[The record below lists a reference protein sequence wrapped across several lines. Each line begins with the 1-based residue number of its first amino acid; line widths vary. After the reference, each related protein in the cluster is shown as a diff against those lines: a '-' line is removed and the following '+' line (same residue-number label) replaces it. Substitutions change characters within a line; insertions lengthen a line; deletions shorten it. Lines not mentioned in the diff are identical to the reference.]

1 MEELSPMMQQ
11 YMAVKEQHK
20 DHIIFFRLGDFYE
33 MFFDD
38 AILAAKELELTLT
51 GRDCGMKE
59 RAPMC
64 GVPYHSCEPYIARL
78 IKKGYKVAIC
88 EQVEDP
94 KTAKGIVKREIIRV
108 ITPGTLIE
116 ANMLDEGTNNYIASL
131 YNDKNFFGAAFVDV
145 STGEVFATEFEDID
159 NSKIRNEISRFS
171 PKEIVFNGAFL
182 DKTEVTKFIKD
193 KVNCCVECMDDNIY
207 IQNNIESKIC
217 KQFNAQNL
225 FELSMDGK
233 KYAALALIA
242 ALNYINE
249 THKNGLERIITLSV
263 YSGNQFMVLD
273 SNARR
278 NLELTETML
287 TKDKKGSL
295 LWVID
300 KTKTPMGKRL
310 IRSWIEKPLVNPIV
324 INKRIN
330 AVDELFNDNILRE
343 ELNVILSGIYDIE
356 RLMTRIVYGSTGP
369 RELKSL
375 EQTAKKLPQ
384 LKERIKD
391 TKSDFLQE
399 IYNDI
404 DLLEDMKELIEISI
418 TDDPPV
424 TLKDGWVIKVGYNE
438 ELDNIRSII
447 TDTKKYLAKIE
458 TDEREKTGIKNLKI
472 GYNKV
477 FGYYI
482 EISRGSINMAPDRYI
497 RKQTLA
503 NCERYITQELKEL
516 EEQISSAGDKMYSL
530 EQELYEE
537 VRLAIAGNLVR
548 TQQTASAIAK
558 LDVFASFATVSQNMH
573 YARPIVNLSD
583 IINIKDGRHP
593 VVEAISQSS
602 FVCNDTYLDRRD
614 NQIAIITGPNMA
626 GKSTYMRQTAII
638 VLLAQIGCFV
648 PASYAEIGVIDGI
661 FTRVGASDDLA
672 SGQSTFMVEMN
683 EVASILKSATSNSL
697 LILDEI
703 GRGTST
709 FDGMSIARAVLEYIS
724 DRRKLGAKTLFAT
737 HYHEL
742 TDLEQQLDNVKNYN
756 IAVKK
761 NKDDIIF
768 LRKIVPGGT
777 DDSFGIEVSK
787 LAGIPDWI
795 IKRAFSILKELE
807 NNSAQPVKF
816 TQNIKQENQISFENT
831 IEKGIIADLK
841 SIPINDI
848 TPREALNKL
857 YDMFERLK

>member
-11 YMAVKEQHK
+11 YMAVKDQHK

-310 IRSWIEKPLVNPIV
+310 IRSWIEKPLVNPII

-424 TLKDGWVIKVGYNE
+424 TLKDGWVIKAGYNE

-482 EISRGSINMAPDRYI
+482 EISRGSINLAPDRYI

-573 YARPIVNLSD
+573 YARPIVNMSD

-768 LRKIVPGGT
+768 LRKIVSGGT

-831 IEKGIIADLK
+831 IEKEIIADLK

>member
-287 TKDKKGSL
+287 NKDKKGSL

-330 AVDELFNDNILRE
+330 AVDELFSDNILRE

-424 TLKDGWVIKVGYNE
+424 TLKDGWVIKAGYNE

-497 RKQTLA
+497 RKQTL
-503 NCERYITQELKEL
+503 
-516 EEQISSAGDKMYSL
+516 
-530 EQELYEE
+530 
-537 VRLAIAGNLVR
+537 
-548 TQQTASAIAK
+548 
-558 LDVFASFATVSQNMH
+558 
-573 YARPIVNLSD
+573 
-583 IINIKDGRHP
+583 
-593 VVEAISQSS
+593 
-602 FVCNDTYLDRRD
+602 
-614 NQIAIITGPNMA
+614 
-626 GKSTYMRQTAII
+626 
-638 VLLAQIGCFV
+638 
-648 PASYAEIGVIDGI
+648 
-661 FTRVGASDDLA
+661 
-672 SGQSTFMVEMN
+672 
-683 EVASILKSATSNSL
+683 
-697 LILDEI
+697 
-703 GRGTST
+703 
-709 FDGMSIARAVLEYIS
+709 
-724 DRRKLGAKTLFAT
+724 
-737 HYHEL
+737 
-742 TDLEQQLDNVKNYN
+742 
-756 IAVKK
+756 
-761 NKDDIIF
+761 
-768 LRKIVPGGT
+768 
-777 DDSFGIEVSK
+777 
-787 LAGIPDWI
+787 
-795 IKRAFSILKELE
+795 
-807 NNSAQPVKF
+807 
-816 TQNIKQENQISFENT
+816 
-831 IEKGIIADLK
+831 
-841 SIPINDI
+841 
-848 TPREALNKL
+848 
-857 YDMFERLK
+857 